1 MLALSASFVTE
12 KMDMGSSLIE
22 TIADVIS
29 IMWNSIGAFLQMV
42 GSYIVWFFDF
52 VGLFSNPVL
61 SLGFSVTMTTTL
73 ILVIINI
80 VKGLV

>member
-1 MLALSASFVTE
+1 MVAFYASFVTE
-12 KMDMGSSLIE
+12 KMEMGSSLIE

-29 IMWNSIGAFLQMV
+29 IMWNSVGAFFQMV

-61 SLGFSVTMTTTL
+61 SLGFSVVMTTTL
-73 ILVIINI
+73 VLVIINV
-80 VKGLV
+80 VKGIV